1 MLPIADAFEHD
12 YRGCEILY
20 GRGRVGDL
28 GEYLGGRGATD
39 ALVVCGSNVGAND
52 DLMDPIREGLG
63 DRLAGVFDGTTPDK
77 RVESAFDL
85 LDRRAEV
92 GADAL
97 VAVGGGSSLD
107 TARQAPM
114 LDADGRD
121 LATLRADAEAGP
133 DALGELAPE
142 SEPTLP
148 VAVVPTTFAGA
159 DLSTGGSL
167 EVLAA
172 DASPTGR
179 PLTVSGD
186 APMPIAD
193 LADPAL
199 FETTPESSLAG
210 SAMNGFDKGIE
221 TPYAADATPVSDAA
235 AIHGLRLLRDALP
248 VAAGDRAHTDPE
260 SAMDRAVVGALLVQL
275 DRKISVI
282 HAFGH
287 GFARRYDLQ
296 QGDVHAVVAPHVL
309 AYLFDDVDGSRR
321 ALAAGL
327 GVESEGRS
335 DEAVAEGV
343 VEAVAAVRDD
353 LAVPSRLRDVPETDE
368 ADLPAIA
375 EYVVDDWCMNR
386 APDGLDP
393 TPEAIEGVL
402 RAAW

>member
-20 GRGRVGDL
+20 GRGRTSELSAVLADRGL
-28 GEYLGGRGATD
+28 GD

-77 RVESAFDL
+77 RVETAYDL
-85 LDRRAEV
+85 LDKRAEV

-107 TARQAPM
+107 TARQAAT
-114 LDADGRD
+114 LDVDGRD
-121 LATLRADAEAGP
+121 LAELRADATEGP
-133 DALGELAPE
+133 EALGSLAPR
-142 SEPTLP
+142 SDPSLP
-148 VAVVPTTFAGA
+148 VVVIPTTFAGA

-167 EVLAA
+167 KVLPA
-172 DASPTGR
+172 DESATGQ
-179 PLTVSGD
+179 PVTVSGD
-186 APMPIAD
+186 GPMPVVD

-199 FETTPESSLAG
+199 FETTPEPVLAG

-221 TPYAADATPVSDAA
+221 TPYASDATPVSDASA
-235 AIHGLRLLRDALP
+235 VHGLRLLADALP
-248 VAAGDRAHTDPE
+248 RVAGDRPE
-260 SAMDRAVVGALLVQL
+260 SEAATDRAVVGALLVQL

-287 GFARRYDLQ
+287 GFARRYDVQ

-309 AYLFDDVDGSRR
+309 AYLFDEVDASRR

-327 GVESEGRS
+327 GVDTDGRG
-335 DEAVAEGV
+335 DDAVAEDV
-343 VEAVAAVRDD
+343 VDAVAAVRDA
-353 LAVPSRLRDVPETDE
+353 LPVPDRLRDVPATDE

-375 EYVVDDWCMNR
+375 EYVVDDWCMDR
-386 APDGLDP
+386 APAGLDA

>member
-20 GRGRVGDL
+20 GRGRIGDL
-28 GEYLGGRGATD
+28 GEYLGERDLTD

-52 DLMDPIREGLG
+52 DLLDPIREGLG
-63 DRLAGVFDGTTPDK
+63 DRLAGVFAGTTPDK

-92 GADAL
+92 GADVL

-121 LATLRADAEAGP
+121 LADLRGDAEAGP

-142 SEPTLP
+142 SDPALP
-148 VAVVPTTFAGA
+148 VVVIPTTFAGA

-172 DASPTGR
+172 DASPTGQ

-199 FETTPESSLAG
+199 FETTPESVLAG

-235 AIHGLRLLRDALP
+235 ALHGLRLLRDSLP
-248 VAAGDRAHTDPE
+248 VVAGDRAHADPAA
-260 SAMDRAVVGALLVQL
+260 AMDRAVVGALLVQL

-309 AYLFDDVDGSRR
+309 AYLFDEVDASRR

-327 GVESEGRS
+327 GVDAEGRS

-353 LAVPSRLRDVPETDE
+353 LAVPSRLRDLPETDE

-375 EYVVDDWCMNR
+375 EYVVDDWCMSR
-386 APDGLDP
+386 APDGLDA
-393 TPEAIEGVL
+393 TPAAIEGVL